1 MKPHHL
7 RKLSL
12 YCFRVMNN
20 NMYHQSVRCQ
30 IICSF
35 SSDYKSIIT
44 SIIHFSINER
54 LINRTKQVIIMFEV
68 ITIQIQL
75 LSLTL
80 SQTHTHTHTHTH
92 TNEHTHT
99 SLDTHSQ
106 ACKYKKLKLI
116 PFHSPVL
123 SKFLLFNHMFYITI
137 FFV

>member
-54 LINRTKQVIIMFEV
+54 LINRTKQVLIRFEV

-80 SQTHTHTHTHTH
+80 SQTHTHKPTHTIYLSHTH
-92 TNEHTHT
+92 SFKYTSYLLYSFVSTLVHTHKRT
-99 SLDTHSQ
+99 HTRTHSVT
-106 ACKYKKLKLI
+106 K
-116 PFHSPVL
+116 
-123 SKFLLFNHMFYITI
+123 NHY
-137 FFV
+137 